1 METQKTHTDE
11 KKILLYEL
19 LQIIKALYPNVKTV
33 NPYQEQIQEY
43 LNDLPVKE
51 QLLYK
56 EIVHGLTLLNKQS
69 RISERQKIITGK
81 TDILNAMQL
90 MDFKQLPNQNQSLEA
105 YEKLYKKYKNKPFTK
120 LDVQVYLRKSK
131 STIRRYFID
140 LKQLELI
147 EKLNEKEN
155 YRALYRLKRKQQL
168 FPEQETKSIFEQA
181 NEEWENY
188 QSWTDLTY
196 RT

>member
-19 LQIIKALYPNVKTV
+19 SQIIKALYPSVKTV

-56 EIVHGLTLLNKQS
+56 EIVHCLTLLNKQS